1 MKRLT
6 IIIFIVLGFCATNV
20 WAELALVD
28 IDIKPDTLNLQSKGK
43 WITCYIWLPEEY
55 DVADVDPDSIFLNEE
70 IGADWSWID
79 EAEQMLM
86 VKFSRLDVKEMLV
99 ELGLLGDV
107 KLTVSSELTDGTK
120 FEGSDT
126 IRVIDKGVKK

>member
-20 WAELALVD
+20 WAKPALVD

-55 DVADVDPDSIFLNEE
+55 EVADVDPDSILLNGE
-70 IGADWSWID
+70 ISATWSWID

-86 VKFSRLDVKEMLV
+86 VKFPRSQVKEILEPGEV
-99 ELGLLGDV
+99 EL
-107 KLTVSSELTDGTK
+107 TVGGELVDGTK

-126 IRVIDKGVKK
+126 IRVINKGGKK